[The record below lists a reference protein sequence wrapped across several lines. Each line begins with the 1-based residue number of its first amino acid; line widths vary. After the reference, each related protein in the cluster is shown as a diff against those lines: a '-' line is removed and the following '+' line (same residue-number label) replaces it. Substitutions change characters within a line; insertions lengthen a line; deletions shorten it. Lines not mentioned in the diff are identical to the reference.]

1 MKQLTNQQRRIAIE
15 RLTRLGYQFGDYRL
29 VYTIDEPTKQPEQNK
44 TNEPPRP

>member
-29 VYTIDEPTKQPEQNK
+29 VYTIDEPTRQEASDTDKIAPQP
-44 TNEPPRP
+44 